1 MKKIVKKT
9 PIIKKGVVKN
19 SGAVKVSNPPKKNS
33 WLTTLAIV
41 NVIAFLGVIV
51 VNYLAVSLPIG

>member
-19 SGAVKVSNPPKKNS
+19 SGAVKVANPPKKNS